1 MITGYHPAF
10 KDNIRVRTFI
20 EQLPRLFDSEGKVLF
35 TGRNS
40 IKSYTLDPTDEILR
54 EVVVKRYKRPRFIQ
68 RLVYSF
74 FRPTKAARAFRNAA
88 ELSRRGISTPCGIA
102 YIEQKKYGIFTYG
115 YFITSYN
122 GAPPIAERLNDLP
135 EFDRRL
141 AADFAAFTA
150 ALHEKGILHHDLNS
164 TNVRYHPC
172 NDKYDF
178 SVIDINRMK
187 IYPAGTLPD
196 RAACMENLTRF
207 TGRMD
212 LFEYVA
218 RCYIRARSWEEN
230 ELDRMLRVKRTHDRR
245 WKRRKAFFR
254 KIKGE

>member
-1 MITGYHPAF
+1 MVIGYNPAF
-10 KDNIRVRTFI
+10 KDNIHVRTFI
-20 EQLPRLFDSEGKVLF
+20 GQIPRIFDSQGKLLF
-35 TGRNS
+35 TGRNT
-40 IKSYTLDPTDEILR
+40 IKSYTLDPADEILR

-68 RLVYSF
+68 RLVYSL

-115 YFITSYN
+115 YFITSYD
-122 GAPPIAERLNDLP
+122 GTPPIAERLNELP

-141 AADFAAFTA
+141 AADFAAFAA
-150 ALHEKGILHHDLNS
+150 ALHDKGILHHDLNS
-164 TNVRYHPC
+164 TNVRYH
-172 NDKYDF
+172 NREEGYGF

-187 IYPAGTLPD
+187 IYPPEVLPG

-218 RCYIRARSWEEN
+218 RCYIRARAWEEK
-230 ELDRMLRVKRTHDRR
+230 ELERMLRIKRTHDRK
-245 WKRRKAFFR
+245 WERRKAFFR
-254 KIKGE
+254 KIKGK